1 MTRTVRVLG
10 KIALAALAGA
20 AVGRAG
26 RSAHLLPAG
35 GWGPFPPAMLVS
47 AALWVGFSIYWSI
60 AATNRAPSRSG
71 ESIVSRQFH
80 VIAVNVALV
89 VLLVPIPGLIRRIVA
104 DTIALHILGL
114 TVQAAFIGLAI
125 WARRHLGSNWSGE
138 VRIAHTHELVR
149 SGPYRYVRHP
159 IYTALS
165 GCTSARRWCLARY
178 TRWPRWASCCWRIGG
193 RSGSRS
199 RRSRR
204 HSRVTT
210 SGTAATRGRGF
221 PASTDEWARCLSP
234 VPLCESGDTK

>member
-159 IYTALS
+159 IYTALV
-165 GCTSARRWCLARY
+165 GMY
-178 TRWPRWASCCWRIGG
+178 I
-193 RSGSRS
+193 
-199 RRSRR
+199 
-204 HSRVTT
+204 
-210 SGTAATRGRGF
+210 GTALVSGQIHALAALGIVLLAYWRKIRLEEQALSAAF
-221 PASTDEWARCLSP
+221 PSDHERYRRDTWAWIPGLY
-234 VPLCESGDTK
+234 